1 MVGISRNNYLCQMS
15 ANASNYDLQNVECQ
29 SLIASCTISS
39 RSPRFA
45 KRAITNLGDVL
56 RRRLCLQQLVPA
68 CGLTS
73 THGYVPMLS
82 ENQGRELSHFVLI
95 V

>member
-1 MVGISRNNYLCQMS
+1 MPVADSQLHN
-15 ANASNYDLQNVECQ
+15 
-29 SLIASCTISS
+29 LIKITKV
-39 RSPRFA
+39 R
-45 KRAITNLGDVL
+45 KEAITNLGDVL

-68 CGLTS
+68 CGLTL